1 MTEYFN
7 RKIETSSTKSLR
19 VIQEKKLRAEIAY
32 VYKNSVF
39 YKGKFKKAGIHP
51 NDIKTIDD
59 LRKIPFTT
67 KEEIRDNQLKAP
79 PLGLHACAPP
89 DKVIRIHSSSG
100 TTGRPSYIGIT
111 LHDREVWTQITARSL
126 YAENIRKGD
135 KVVHAAGLSFFV
147 GGLPVHDAI
156 EEIGATFIPIGTGA
170 SDRVISSI
178 QNIRAN
184 ALHSTPSYAMYLANY
199 VREKL
204 NMEPKELHLSKIVGG
219 AEPGIGIPS
228 IRKKIE
234 DDWGAEAREG
244 MGNADMAPIIFGEC
258 FAREGMHFC
267 GQEYIIC
274 ELIDPET
281 GENMELKEGAEG
293 ELVYTAIDRECVP
306 LIRFRTRDRI
316 VVWTDKCEC
325 GRTSFRQRCIGRTD
339 DMLIV
344 LGVNVFP
351 SAVRDVVAS
360 LRPKTTGEIK
370 IILSK
375 PGPAVEPPVK
385 IKVEYAKE
393 FRGNLDE
400 LKNEVED
407 ALREKLIF
415 RASVELVPEGTLPRY
430 EMKAKL
436 VEVVN

>member
-51 NDIKTIDD
+51 IDIKTIDD
-59 LRKIPFTT
+59 LRKIPCTT

>member
-59 LRKIPFTT
+59 LQKIPFTT

-385 IKVEYAKE
+385 IKAEYAKE
-393 FRGNLDE
+393 FKGNLDE